1 MPENTYLNP
10 AEQAAQEA
18 LAHMFRCIDE
28 RTSFVFEAGAGAGKT
43 YSLNKSL
50 QKIIA
55 TQGRELLRKNQRI
68 ACITYTNVAK
78 DEIDKNTDHHPV
90 LLSATIHSFCW
101 SLIKDFQHNL
111 RTLIPTISGRWL
123 ERINDAGDVNS
134 KFVNYDLGYPKVDEK
149 EILLHHD
156 DVPALMTKLMEEP
169 KFRAIFSNRYP
180 IIFVDEYQDTNKAFA
195 DSLIKHFVDT
205 GNGPLIGF
213 FGDHWQKIYGS
224 SSCGIIQNTN
234 LEVIKKG
241 ANFRSVSTIVHCLN
255 KMRPELPQ
263 VVSDPDAV
271 GSVGIYY
278 TNDWQGI
285 RRTGSHWKDDLPSEV
300 AHQYLETLKENLI
313 SDGWIF
319 SPEKTKILMLT
330 HNVLADEQGYH
341 NLLSIFSSNNSLIEK
356 EDHHFSFFADIVEPV
371 CLAYENHRFG
381 EMFAVLDR
389 RTPVIRSHLDK
400 SKWAE
405 DMKMLLHLR
414 QTGTVGE
421 VIDHLKA
428 TKRPRLP
435 GKVERKERELNGW
448 LNNPHE
454 PLAEE
459 KERILS
465 RLKDLRSVLYTEV
478 IAASKFIDE
487 KTPFA
492 TKHGVKG
499 AEFENVLVVLGRG
512 WNHYNFNQML
522 EWANTGIPSGKQ
534 SSYERN
540 RNLFYVVCSRPKK
553 RLALL
558 FTQKLSDNAI
568 RTLIN
573 WFGEDSIHSLST
585 NPLNETE
592 VPTL

>member
-1 MPENTYLNP
+1 MPETTYLNP
-10 AEQAAQEA
+10 AEHAAQEA
-18 LAHMFRCIDE
+18 LDHMFRCIDE

-50 QKIIA
+50 QKIIV
-55 TQGRELLRKNQRI
+55 TQGRELLRRNQRI
-68 ACITYTNVAK
+68 ACITFTNVAK
-78 DEIDKNTDHHPV
+78 DEIEKNTDHHPV

-101 SLIKDFQHNL
+101 SLIKDFQPSL
-111 RTLIPTISGRWL
+111 RMLIPTISDKWS
-123 ERINDAGDVNS
+123 ERINDAGGVNS
-134 KFVNYDLGYPKVDEK
+134 QFVNYDLGYPKVDEN

-156 DVPALMTKLMEEP
+156 DVPVLMAKLMEEP

-195 DSLIKHFVDT
+195 DSLIHQFVDT
-205 GNGPLIGF
+205 SNGPLIGF

-241 ANFRSVSTIVHCLN
+241 ANFRSVSTIVDCLN

-263 VVSDPDAV
+263 VESDPDAV
-271 GSVGIYY
+271 GSIGIYH
-278 TNDWQGI
+278 TNNWQGI
-285 RRTGSHWKDDLPSEV
+285 RRKEPHWKDDLPSEI
-300 AHQYLETLKENLI
+300 AHQYLETLEENLI
-313 SDGWIF
+313 SDDWIF

-330 HNVLADEQGYH
+330 HNVLADEQGYP
-341 NLLSIFSSNNSLIEK
+341 NLLNIFTSNDSIIKK
-356 EDHHFSFFADIVEPV
+356 EDPHFSFFADIVEPV
-371 CLAYENHRFG
+371 CLAYENRRFG

-389 RTPVIRSHLDK
+389 RTFAIRSHLDK
-400 SKWAE
+400 NRWAE
-405 DMKMLLHLR
+405 DMNTLLHLR
-414 QTGTVGE
+414 KTGTVGE

-435 GKVERKERELNGW
+435 EKVERKERELDVW

-459 KERILS
+459 KEKSLS
-465 RLKDLRSVLYTEV
+465 RLKELRSVLYTEI
-478 IAASKFIDE
+478 IAASQFIDE

-512 WNHYNFNQML
+512 WNQYNFNQML

-534 SSYERN
+534 NSYERN

-568 RTLIN
+568 QTLIN
-573 WFGEDSIHSLST
+573 WFGENSIHSLST
-585 NPLNETE
+585 NQLTETE
-592 VPTL
+592 APTL